1 MKQILFNLQGYAKP
15 KEILAIMGGSGS
27 GKTTTL
33 NIFAQR
39 LKVLAGAKF
48 DGEVKV
54 NNRQL
59 NESSFGKVG
68 AYVLQ
73 DDILVATMSPRECFT
88 FACQLRTSLDN
99 EEIEFKVEDLL

>member
-39 LKVLAGAKF
+39 LKVLRGAKF
-48 DGEVKV
+48 NGEVKV

-59 NESSFGKVG
+59 N
-68 AYVLQ
+68 
-73 DDILVATMSPRECFT
+73 P
-88 FACQLRTSLDN
+88 
-99 EEIEFKVEDLL
+99 

>member
-1 MKQILFNLQGYAKP
+1 MSQPLINASTMDGVVNAKFAGMKQILFNLQGYAKP

-33 NIFAQR
+33 NILAQR
-39 LKVLAGAKF
+39 LGVLAGAKF

-54 NNRQL
+54 NNRELTPQ
-59 NESSFGKVG
+59 SFGKVG

-73 DDILVATMSPRECFT
+73 DDILV
-88 FACQLRTSLDN
+88 
-99 EEIEFKVEDLL
+99 

>member
-73 DDILVATMSPRECFT
+73 DDILVATMSPKECFT
-88 FACQLRTSLDN
+88 FAC
-99 EEIEFKVEDLL
+99 